1 MRSRRRRRPLRHVV
15 AALGLATIAAVAMTV
30 ARQDDASAPPEPR
43 PSPSP
48 ASSAS
53 PLPDPARTAARP
65 PSLPVAD
72 ASAVPAAAVG
82 GVRPV
87 SGPGITPF
95 PTAEVPPVR
104 IAPPEKP
111 KPPPA
116 PVKPRRLMPIAMET
130 TAEFTAGDIRV
141 RLPGVGVVAPDET
154 CRDRAGIEWPCG
166 RRALAGIRALV
177 RGKAVECPLPDK
189 VRRGSFVVDCTLAGA
204 DLAERIVASGWARA
218 LDRESSLIEAER
230 RAEANGLGL
239 HAAVAPSLADALPM
253 PAELPPDATTAPLG
267 TAAGTA
273 TAAPQAPERTTAP
286 LGAPPY
292 GSSTAPLGA
301 VVGSV
306 GRPVPRAGG
315 AAR

>member
-1 MRSRRRRRPLRHVV
+1 MRARRRRRPLRHVV

-30 ARQDDASAPPEPR
+30 ARQDDGSTPPAPPPSTASSLPLPRPDPPPGGAATTPALPAADAVATPVRAVSAPG
-43 PSPSP
+43 
-48 ASSAS
+48 
-53 PLPDPARTAARP
+53 L
-65 PSLPVAD
+65 
-72 ASAVPAAAVG
+72 
-82 GVRPV
+82 
-87 SGPGITPF
+87 TPF
-95 PTAEVPPVR
+95 PIAEAPPVR

-154 CRDRAGIEWPCG
+154 CRDRAGTEWPCG

-218 LDRESSLIEAER
+218 LDRESSLVDAER

-273 TAAPQAPERTTAP
+273 TAVPQAPEKT
-286 LGAPPY
+286 
-292 GSSTAPLGA
+292 TAPLGA

-306 GRPVPRAGG
+306 GRPAPPSGG
-315 AAR
+315 TGR

>member
-15 AALGLATIAAVAMTV
+15 AALGLATIGAVAMTV
-30 ARQDDASAPPEPR
+30 ARQDDGSAPPEPR
-43 PSPSP
+43 PVPS

-65 PSLPVAD
+65 PSLPVVD
-72 ASAVPAAAVG
+72 ASAVPAAAG
-82 GVRPV
+82 GVRAV
-87 SGPGITPF
+87 SAPGITPF
-95 PTAEVPPVR
+95 PTSETPPIR
-104 IAPPEKP
+104 IAPPKKP
-111 KPPPA
+111 EPPPA
-116 PVKPRRLMPIAMET
+116 PIRPRRLMPIVLET

-154 CRDRAGIEWPCG
+154 CRDRAGTEWPCG

-189 VRRGSFVVDCTLAGA
+189 VRRGSFVVDCTIGGA

-218 LDRESSLIEAER
+218 LDRESSLTEAER

-273 TAAPQAPERTTAP
+273 TAAPQVPEKTTAP

-315 AAR
+315 AGR